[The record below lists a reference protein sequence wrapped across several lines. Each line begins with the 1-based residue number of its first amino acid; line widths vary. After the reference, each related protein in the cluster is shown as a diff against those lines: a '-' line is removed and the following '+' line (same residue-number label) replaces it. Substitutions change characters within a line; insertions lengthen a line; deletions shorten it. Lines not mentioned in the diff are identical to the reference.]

1 MGHGVHVGGEVG
13 ATGNIRARGAFA
25 ARIRVCPMSW
35 ADGPLGRA
43 LWWGLRLGLGALR
56 VRSTVAA
63 ADLGGA
69 AAAQRAGT
77 PGPPRGLASRV
88 VRCAAHEMCSTS
100 HDGMC
105 EPSALATA
113 VQFGR
118 TSTGAYRAAP
128 RGSASSAE
136 NARGYGDAHDRVR
149 SPASQAAACWLC
161 IASSFHYA
169 VQLNK
174 EHESWLPLSPV
185 YCMRVWNCT
194 GSSPTVSHSKI
205 RAATAL
211 RCWPQ

>member
-13 ATGNIRARGAFA
+13 ATGNIRARGASA

-118 TSTGAYRAAP
+118 ASTGAYRAAP
-128 RGSASSAE
+128 RAGQPRRLKTLGATATRMIAFALRRLRLLLVGSALLHLFIMLCSSIK
-136 NARGYGDAHDRVR
+136 NMNLGSRYH
-149 SPASQAAACWLC
+149 PC
-161 IASSFHYA
+161 I
-169 VQLNK
+169 V
-174 EHESWLPLSPV
+174 
-185 YCMRVWNCT
+185 
-194 GSSPTVSHSKI
+194 
-205 RAATAL
+205 
-211 RCWPQ
+211 